1 MKIKQKMVRILTGI
15 LTMIL
20 VLSSITFVSAVD
32 KEEEID
38 KLIEAQAR
46 AVEANEVLM
55 QYFFVEGCGI
65 VYPDYFAGR
74 YIEDNIFHIR
84 LAAPTDEELA
94 GLKNL
99 LSGYEDVVVYE
110 YGDFSRTFLQNYADE
125 IASELKEQ
133 GVAVANWGVDDKT
146 GDVNIGV
153 LSEDIH
159 IAKEMIEIAQTYSPR
174 SGSPKIVIEEGG
186 YVSTISHSTS
196 EMSEEENVVFDIE
209 KIDAGRRILVG
220 DDNSIRSVGICGYYN
235 GRMALVTCGH
245 GGTNIG
251 DDVVAYHDPIGTVVD
266 VQYEDGE
273 EGDYSIVELNDRGE
287 LIFSHK
293 ISTRMEEY
301 GVITGGTVLSPAIGT
316 TIKRYGF
323 KSGYSSGTVI
333 DVGVTVLTDSGRHIH
348 GLTKV
353 SITDGAEAID
363 GDSGG
368 PVLSG
373 KAFCGIVNSKDTQT
387 PNIIYFTPYSIISAS
402 GFTAVA
408 QHDCSNW
415 TNANGSFHS
424 GYCGICDETVYEA
437 HSEYWNHLFGRCTR
451 CGRTGQVPFDP

>member
-133 GVAVANWGVDDKT
+133 GVAVASWGVDDKT

-159 IAKEMIEIAQTYSPR
+159 TAKEMIEIAQTYSPR
-174 SGSPKIVIEEGG
+174 STSPKIVIEEGG
-186 YVSTISHSTS
+186 YIMPSSRLIGGS
-196 EMSEEENVVFDIE
+196 
-209 KIDAGRRILVG
+209 RIRVG
-220 DDNSIRSVGICGYYN
+220 NETRSIGVCGYYN
-235 GRMALVTCGH
+235 GYPAIVSCGH
-245 GGTNIG
+245 GEGYINASVKINDFG
-251 DDVVAYHDPIGTVVD
+251 LGHFVEI
-266 VQYEDGE
+266 QYESGE
-273 EGDYSIVELNDRGE
+273 IGDYSIIKLNDQYADKV
-287 LIFSHK
+287 SHK
-293 ISTRMEEY
+293 IGDSINGLTTVDGFMLSPSVGTYVTRY
-301 GVITGGTVLSPAIGT
+301 GQVTGYSCGTVTRVDHTVPMTGGE
-316 TIKRYGF
+316 TIR
-323 KSGYSSGTVI
+323 
-333 DVGVTVLTDSGRHIH
+333 
-348 GLTKV
+348 GLTEV
-353 SITDGAEAID
+353 FISEGEGGLP

-368 PVLSG
+368 PYLAG
-373 KAFCGIVNSKDTQT
+373 TAFCGVHSGSSVSNNNYTF
-387 PNIIYFTPYSIISAS
+387 FTPYSVVRSA
-402 GFTAVA
+402 GFVA
-408 QHDCSNW
+408 ITEHDCTQW
-415 TNANGSFHS
+415 TNSSVSYHS
-424 GYCGICDETVYEA
+424 GYCTMCEETVYEA